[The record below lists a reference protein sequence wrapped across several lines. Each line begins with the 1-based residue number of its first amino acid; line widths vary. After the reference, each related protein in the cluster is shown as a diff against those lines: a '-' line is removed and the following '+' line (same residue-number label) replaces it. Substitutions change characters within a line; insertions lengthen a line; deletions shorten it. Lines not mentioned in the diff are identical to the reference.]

1 MANVLIKCFRGSA
14 TAPLHGPTARRHL
27 APGTSKN
34 SQQIRCAGTW
44 HMAPRTWCQQEF
56 ATNPV
61 CWTSNVAVMAPHQQ
75 EFGTNRAAGLQMRG
89 ILARGRG
96 FGGGLFLLAARLA
109 LAATL
114 ALAAVATVHRPPL
127 TLLRRRALALA
138 AVAPVHRPPL
148 LLLRR
153 TVAPVLRPPLL
164 LLRRRTRALAGLLG
178 KLLLPPSTSTIS
190 TSTSAGIR
198 TSTS

>member
-1 MANVLIKCFRGSA
+1 MFQALGNGSVA
-14 TAPLHGPTARRHL
+14 WPNGPK
-27 APGTSKN
+27 APGT
-34 SQQIRCAGTW
+34 W
-44 HMAPRTWCQQEF
+44 HQQEF
-56 ATNPV
+56 ATNQV
-61 CWTSNVAVMAPHQQ
+61 CWHLAHGTTHLVPARIRNKSGVLDFKRCCDGTPPARIWNKSGSWTSNAWHP
-75 EFGTNRAAGLQMRG
+75 RA
-89 ILARGRG
+89 GRG

-127 TLLRRRALALA
+127 ILLRRRALALA

-190 TSTSAGIR
+190 TSTSTGIR